1 MKTTTFASLLLAG
14 TALGSPAQQKRDT
27 VTAQVNFANNTG
39 KPQHLA
45 SGILYG
51 LPDTANQIPTK
62 FYTDMGF
69 NYNRAGGA
77 QVPAPGRGWIWGLN
91 EYKVLHSLTPFP
103 EKGTL
108 PDNDRPALRPRSP
121 TTKPPAS
128 TVRNSSS

>member
-51 LPDTANQIPTK
+51 LPDTANQIP
-62 FYTDMGF
+62 
-69 NYNRAGGA
+69 
-77 QVPAPGRGWIWGLN
+77 VC
-91 EYKVLHSLTPFP
+91 LHSPHC
-103 EKGTL
+103 E
-108 PDNDRPALRPRSP
+108 RY
-121 TTKPPAS
+121 
-128 TVRNSSS
+128 